1 MRRRHPRKN
10 QDDLNVAVQAYMRV
24 GIVNKGHLDCLTD
37 NKLVRRLRGRW
48 VLTYLGRR
56 KAEALG
62 F

>member
-1 MRRRHPRKN
+1 MRRRQTRK
-10 QDDLNVAVQAYMRV
+10 DDLNVAIQAYMRV
-24 GIVNKGHLDCLTD
+24 GIVNKGHLDCLAE
-37 NKLVRRLRGRW
+37 NKLVRRFRGRW